1 VHTDLFNDA
10 QMLYV
15 GPFCDDKLVDGV
27 GECGVSV
34 SYYCTLALYR
44 TRLHTRAAKL
54 KLGFQNAQP
63 RRTCMFS
70 ELDDETMAGSLVDGT
85 SGLPFASVD
94 NGSPSAATISRT
106 STAQ

>member
-1 VHTDLFNDA
+1 
-10 QMLYV
+10 MLYV

-27 GECGVSV
+27 GECGVFV
-34 SYYCTLALYR
+34 GDYCTLALYL
-44 TRLHTRAAKL
+44 TKLHTRAAKL
-54 KLGFQNAQP
+54 KLRFRNAQP
-63 RRTCMFS
+63 RRTCRFS
-70 ELDDETMAGSLVDGT
+70 ELDDETTVGSLLDTT